1 MPSRR
6 TLLSTMASAGA
17 VLAIGPIAMP
27 ARAAGA
33 ARYAWRSV
41 PFGGGGFVNGFA
53 WHPREK
59 GLLYTRT
66 DVGGAYRYDPVAKR
80 WLPLL
85 DHLGRDEGDLMGVL
99 SIALDPAN
107 PDVVH
112 LACGEY
118 LGAFAQDAAV
128 LSSFDRGRTWRKTPL
143 GLKLGGNGDGRGG
156 GERLQVDPNKP
167 DILVLGTSQDGLQR
181 SVDGGKSFRRI
192 AAFPAKRVSLVLFDA
207 KSGKPGVPSATLYV
221 GADNGDGTGAL
232 YASSDGGA
240 TFARMDGAPRLV
252 PQRAALDGDGNLYT
266 TWLDGGAP
274 AGGKAGGVWKR
285 DAGTGRWRDI
295 SPMKPGGANP
305 LFGYCA
311 LDTHPLRPGTLIAG
325 TMNRWALHDDIYLS
339 RDGGNSWKPIGAYA
353 RHDPGRYAWAKAYM
367 KGEDIMGHWIADA
380 RFDPSDPD
388 TMLYGTGYGVWMT
401 HDLGAADSGG
411 TVNFEFAV
419 DNLEETVTL
428 DVMSPSGGATL
439 FVAVGDVSGAAYD
452 DLAKTPAAGLFLP
465 VTENSV
471 SIDCPELAPKH
482 VVRTV
487 DGPAGGYVSHDG
499 GASWQPFPARPRLA
513 DGQQGWRGG
522 GKIAISAKG
531 GSLVWVPN
539 RQTAYHSSDWGKTWN
554 ACQGWPQGLDGQFEP
569 VADRAVE
576 GVFYTYDRVASI
588 LISVDGGTAF
598 KPVISGLPKLEGWQG
613 AQLVATPGKMRDLW
627 LAGPWGLFHSAGP
640 DTNMAQIKG
649 VTEAWLVCLGK
660 SAADGGYPAV
670 YLWGKVRGIEGVWRS
685 DDIGGTWARINDD
698 AHRFGA
704 LRTIAAD
711 PLEYGTVY
719 LGTSGRGVIVGKVAA

>member
-6 TLLSTMASAGA
+6 TLLSSMASAGA

-33 ARYAWRSV
+33 TRYVWGSV
-41 PFGGGGFVNGFA
+41 PFGGGGFVDGFA
-53 WHPREK
+53 WHPHEK

-66 DVGGAYRYDPVAKR
+66 DVGGAYRYDPAAKS

-99 SIALDPAN
+99 SIALDPTN

-118 LGAFAQDAAV
+118 LNPSAQDAAI

-143 GLKLGGNGDGRGG
+143 GLKLGGNSDGRGG
-156 GERLQVDPNKP
+156 GDRLQVDPNKP

-181 SVDGGKSFRRI
+181 SVDGGKSFQRI

-207 KSGKPGVPSATLYV
+207 KSGKPGVASTTLYI

-232 YASSDGGA
+232 YASTDGGT
-240 TFARMDGAPRLV
+240 TFAIVDGAPRLV
-252 PQRAALDGDGNLYT
+252 PQRAAHDSDGNLYT

-274 AGGKAGGVWKR
+274 AGGKAGGVWKCE
-285 DAGTGRWRDI
+285 AGTGRWRDI

-305 LFGYCA
+305 AFGYCA
-311 LDTHPLRPGTLIAG
+311 LDTHPLRPGTLIAA
-325 TMNRWALHDDIYLS
+325 TMNRWVIHDDIYLS
-339 RDGGNSWKPIGAYA
+339 RDGGNSWKSIGQHA

-401 HDLGAADSGG
+401 HSLGATDSGG

-419 DNLEETVTL
+419 DDLEETVTL
-428 DVMSPSGGATL
+428 DLMSPSGGASL

-452 DLAKTPAAGLFLP
+452 DLTKTPAIGLFMP

-499 GASWQPFPARPRLA
+499 GASWQPFPIAPGVA
-513 DGQQGWRGG
+513 DGKRGWHGG

-531 GSLVWVPN
+531 GSLVWAPN
-539 RQTAYHSSDWGKTWN
+539 KQSAYHSSDWGKTWS
-554 ACQGWPQGLDGQFEP
+554 ACQGWPQGADNQFEP
-569 VADRAVE
+569 VADRAAE
-576 GVFYTYDRVASI
+576 GVFYTYDRGAGV
-588 LISVDGGTAF
+588 LISIDGGATF

-613 AQLVATPGKMRDLW
+613 AKLVATPGKMRDLW

-640 DTNMAQIKG
+640 DTNMTQIKG

-660 SAADGGYPAV
+660 SATDGGYPAV
-670 YLWGKVRGIEGVWRS
+670 YLWGKVKCVEGLWRS
-685 DDIGGTWARINDD
+685 DDIGGTWTRINDD
-698 AHRFGA
+698 AHRYGA
-704 LRTIAAD
+704 LRTITAD
-711 PLEYGTVY
+711 QFEYGTVY
-719 LGTSGRGVIVGKVAA
+719 LGTSGRGVIVGKIAA